1 VVLIHKVHFVVDPYY
16 IMALASLLA
25 WLVAVPLQEESRPS
39 FDQTIEVNKH
49 KVKQKDVVDATLQ
62 VFADLI
68 INLGCFDFDY
78 QDCSHDHQIIQA
90 LNLNFDLDDC
100 Q

>member
-1 VVLIHKVHFVVDPYY
+1 
-16 IMALASLLA
+16 M
-25 WLVAVPLQEESRPS
+25 AVPLQEESRPS

-49 KVKQKDVVDATLQ
+49 KVKQKDVVDATLL

-68 INLGCFDFDY
+68 IDLGCFDFDS